1 MKKILS
7 LTLVVLMLLCIV
19 PMNIFAGDTIVEGL
33 PGYHTRYA
41 EFHIIQNGGYYNA
54 NSGEAIT
61 NGGFY
66 TAANGLNIPN
76 GYTGNIVVY
85 VYQGTNA
92 PADQVMNHYVG
103 VVYTD
108 QGTKSDSFYPL
119 GDLMAVIYRS
129 MVKDGNTLTDLTWM
143 NFGASW
149 YADAFLTVAIPAAV
163 FADVGA
169 MHGFSANWVAEEVTC
184 VDHVFGADAICTVC
198 GEAMQL
204 TYVVGDYTYKVIGS
218 DDVPVDVHG
227 LGVVG
232 GWAVYATDKTKTSYG
247 EIRNTLHGF
256 PVTLMYKTFDGC
268 SNMTVAPAIPANV
281 QVAYNAYK
289 GTAITSTPNM
299 GNVEKL
305 YGTFKNC
312 KNLTNVGTIPAT
324 VTDMTGAFSGCTAL
338 TKAPAIPASVTNMT
352 QTFRNCTKL
361 KAAPDITNVA
371 IITEAFDG
379 CTALSGSV
387 SFNSNYN
394 AKAFRN
400 TSVSSATIGASKIE
414 RSCFNNSY
422 LKNVTYTGTAAQWL
436 SLDVASGNAALKS
449 ANVVTSTVASAPS
462 VTVKDGRTYIC
473 DIDGADVKDVF
484 IAKGT
489 QNAYKGVKDN
499 TVVRFTASKIGG
511 SNIIAYGVALASGN
525 YTLYVRNIDGTVQ
538 NVTFTVA

>member
-108 QGTKSDSFYPL
+108 KGTVSDSFYPL

-129 MVKDGNTLTDLTWM
+129 MVKDGHTLTDLTWM

-169 MHGFSANWVAEEVTC
+169 MHGFSANWVVAAC
-184 VDHVFGADAICTVC
+184 VDHAFGGDGKCTVC
-198 GEAMQL
+198 GEQMQNS
-204 TYVVGDYTYKVIGS
+204 YVVDDYTYTVIAS
-218 DDVPVDVHG
+218 DLYG
-227 LGVVG
+227 LGTSA
-232 GWAVYATDKTKTSYG
+232 GWKVTANDKTKTSYAA
-247 EIRNTLHGF
+247 IRNTLHGF
-256 PVTLMYKTFDGC
+256 PVTFMDKTFDGC
-268 SNMTVAPAIPANV
+268 TNMTVAPAIPANV

-289 GTAITSTPNM
+289 GTAITSTPDM
-299 GNVEKL
+299 GNVQKL

-312 KNLTNVGTIPAT
+312 KNLTSVGTIPAT

-338 TKAPAIPASVTNMT
+338 TTAPAIPASVTNIT
-352 QTFRNCTKL
+352 RAFQKCTKL

-371 IITEAFDG
+371 IISEAFDG

-394 AKAFRN
+394 FRAFRS
-400 TSVSSATIGASKIE
+400 TGITSATVGATKIE
-414 RSCFNNSY
+414 RGCFYTSKLNIVN
-422 LKNVTYTGTAAQWL
+422 YTGNVSQWA
-436 SLDVASGNAALKS
+436 D
-449 ANVVTSTVASAPS
+449 
-462 VTVKDGRTYIC
+462 VTVDSYNGSFKTAKVNVSDTDASVVVKNGYTYITGLE
-473 DIDGADVKDVF
+473 DAKDFF
-484 IAKGT
+484 IATGT
-489 QNAYKGVKDN
+489 HNTYRQVKNNKLYNITSYK
-499 TVVRFTASKIGG
+499 FGG
-511 SNIIAYGVALASGN
+511 SNMFRHGAALGAGD
-525 YTLYVRNIDGTVQ
+525 YTLCVRGFDGTITIV
-538 NVTFTVA
+538 NFTVA

>member
-7 LTLVVLMLLCIV
+7 FTLVVLMLLCIV
-19 PMNIFAGDTIVEGL
+19 PMSVFAGDTIVEGL

-119 GDLMAVIYRS
+119 GDLMTVIYRS
-129 MVKDGNTLTDLTWM
+129 MVKDGHTLTDLTWM

-149 YADAFLTVAIPAAV
+149 YADAFLSVAIPAAV

-169 MHGFSANWVAEEVTC
+169 IHGFNANWTAAAC
-184 VDHVFGADAICTVC
+184 VDHVFDANGKCTVC
-198 GEAMQL
+198 GEQMQ
-204 TYVVGDYTYKVIGS
+204 TSYVVGDYTYVVIGAENM
-218 DDVPVDVHG
+218 PVNVHG

-247 EIRNTLHGF
+247 EIRETLHGF

-268 SNMTVAPAIPANV
+268 SNMTVAPAIPAQV

-289 GTAITSTPNM
+289 GTAIAATPDM
-299 GNVEKL
+299 GNVQKL

-312 KNLTNVGTIPAT
+312 KNLTSVGAIPAT

-338 TKAPAIPASVTNMT
+338 TTAPAIPALVSNMT
-352 QTFRNCTKL
+352 QAFKGCTKL
-361 KAAPDITNVA
+361 TAAPDVTNVA
-371 IITEAFDG
+371 NITEAFDG
-379 CTALSGSV
+379 CSAMKGSV
-387 SFNSNYN
+387 SFNANLN

-400 TSVSSATIGASKIE
+400 TGVTAATIGASKIE
-414 RSCFNNSY
+414 RSCFSGSD
-422 LKNVTYTGTAAQWL
+422 LADVTYNGTSAQWL
-436 SLDVASGNAALKS
+436 ALSVADGNAALKS
-449 ANVVTSTVASAPS
+449 ADVKLNKAANAS
-462 VTVKDGRTYIC
+462 VKVQNGRTYIC
-473 DIDGADVKDVF
+473 DIDGANVKDFF

-489 QNAYKGVKDN
+489 QNSYQDVKAN
-499 TVVRFTASKIGG
+499 TVVRFTSAKIADA
-511 SNIIAYGVALASGN
+511 NVVTYGAALAKGD
-525 YTLYVRNIDGTVQ
+525 YTLYIRNVDGSVV
-538 NVTFTVA
+538 NVAFTVA